1 MDHLWA
7 KTDSNGNWLPLSQHL
22 KDTQGVME
30 KLWQEWLTPSQR
42 EWAKHEGVDLTL
54 ASFVARVHDLGKATP
69 TFQLKNPDRSKYL
82 ETQGFEGLS
91 TLTLSQCEKV
101 PHNLAGQ
108 ILLEHFGVD
117 RSIAAIIGAHH
128 GYSVASANDLPS
140 LTAYFK
146 HYYQGEGSLQQGWD
160 QLQRSYLPKIDL
172 TSLFKP
178 SLKGAVFL
186 EGLLIMADW
195 ISSCTDYFPLIGP
208 NETAVKNPDDRL
220 EKGFKAWKKPEPTI
234 FQPEKM
240 AFWNRFGKTPYPFQE
255 QFIHSLKDQGLVILE
270 APMGLGK
277 TEAALI
283 GVEQLA
289 HRFGKR
295 GLLYT
300 LPTQATSNAL
310 FDRVKDWLSH
320 LGTTPHSLRLVHGK
334 AAFNPS
340 YQALKSNP
348 HFEVNP
354 WFTRHQTA
362 LLDDFVVATIDQLL
376 QLALKSPHLAL
387 GHLGLTNKVVVID
400 EAHACDVYMNQYLER
415 ILEWLGAYQVPVI
428 ILSATLN
435 HDHKERLFKA
445 YLGQK
450 TLTLPKRIGYPQ
462 MTWTNGKNIWQKAL
476 PDTRPPKEINVKFLE
491 KAGVIPFSL
500 HSERASSPF
509 PRASGGD
516 PPVETFLEN
525 VDEGIIGIVVN
536 TVKKAQALGQYCLD
550 HFPKEEVLVL
560 HSAFILTDRLEK
572 ENHLLSLIGK
582 NGQRPK
588 RLIVIGTQVIEQ
600 SLDIDFDV
608 LISDLAPIDLMLQR
622 LGRLHRHSNPR
633 PNRFS
638 TPTLYWMENPASKWV
653 YDPSLLDQTRKLLPQ
668 TITLPLDIPRLI
680 DTLYDKGTLDK
691 NFLNRQALLEQ
702 KAKINRL
709 ESPTFKTNPFE
720 KPTLIGWN
728 CPVSLET
735 NSRVRMAAPSNE
747 VILLKEDSKRTWE
760 LVKQTIRLPQSVD
773 VGFLEAYTQSHFP
786 DWKKI
791 PWLNGKL
798 GYVLPKTPEP
808 EFPYTYSK
816 DLGLKPIEDSPCK
829 RGRSPIENIEMKT

>member
-1 MDHLWA
+1 MDPLWA
-7 KTDSNGNWLPLSQHL
+7 KVDPSGNWLPLSQHL
-22 KDTQGVME
+22 KDTRGVME

-69 TFQLKNPDRSKYL
+69 TFQLKDPHHSKYL

-108 ILLEHFGVD
+108 VLLEHFGVD

-128 GYSVASANDLPS
+128 GYSVSSANDLPS

-146 HYYQGEGSLQQGWD
+146 HYYQGEGSLQQGWN

-172 TSLFKP
+172 TSLSKP

-220 EKGFKAWKKPEPTI
+220 EKGFNAWKKPEPTI
-234 FQPEKM
+234 FQPETT

-255 QFIHSLKDQGLVILE
+255 QFIQSLKDPGLVILE

-289 HRFGKR
+289 HRFGKK

-320 LGTTPHSLRLVHGK
+320 LGTTSHSLRLVHGK

-340 YQALKSNP
+340 YQALRDDP

-354 WFTRHQTA
+354 WFTRHQTV

-435 HDHKERLFKA
+435 QDHKERLFKA

-462 MTWTNGKNIWQKAL
+462 MTWTNGKDIWQKAL
-476 PDTRPPKEINVKFLE
+476 PDTRPPKEINVEFLE
-491 KAGVIPFSL
+491 
-500 HSERASSPF
+500 E
-509 PRASGGD
+509 
-516 PPVETFLEN
+516 VETFLETVN
-525 VDEGIIGIVVN
+525 EGIIGIVVN

-588 RLIVIGTQVIEQ
+588 RLIVIGTQVVEQ

-633 PNRFS
+633 PNHFL

-668 TITLPLDIPRLI
+668 TMTLPLDIPRLI
-680 DTLYDKGTLDK
+680 DTLYDKSTLDK
-691 NFLNRQALLEQ
+691 NFLARQALLEQ

-728 CPVSLET
+728 CPVSLKT
-735 NSRVRMAAPSNE
+735 SSRVRMADPSNE

-760 LVKQTIRLPQSVD
+760 LAKQTIRLPQSVD
-773 VGFLEAYTQSHFP
+773 VGFLEVYTQSHFP

-791 PWLNGKL
+791 PWLNEKL

-808 EFPYTYSK
+808 EFPYTYSTK
-816 DLGLKPIEDSPCK
+816 LGLKL
-829 RGRSPIENIEMKT
+829 IENIEMKA